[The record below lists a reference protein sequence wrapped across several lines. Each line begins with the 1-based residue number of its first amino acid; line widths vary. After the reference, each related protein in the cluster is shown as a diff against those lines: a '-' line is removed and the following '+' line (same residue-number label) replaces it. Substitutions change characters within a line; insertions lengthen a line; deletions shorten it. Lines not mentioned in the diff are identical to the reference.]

1 MGKTGGGGSWLTAVK
16 RAFRSPTKNEK
27 SNTRRREELQ
37 EHEEEE
43 KVDNL
48 LLPTLLKSTF
58 LTTREICELLS
69 LLGCFCRREESADG
83 FSGSL

>member
-1 MGKTGGGGSWLTAVK
+1 MGKTGGGGGSWLTAVK
-16 RAFRSPTKNEK
+16 RAFRSPNKNEK

-48 LLPTLLKSTF
+48 LLPSPHAVKVDIF
-58 LTTREICELLS
+58 N
-69 LLGCFCRREESADG
+69 
-83 FSGSL
+83 